1 MCETTALF
9 VNEVTT
15 QIELN
20 FSSLLLHQ
28 AYSNAAIFKTRE
40 PERWMCYERP
50 LDLRNSLIL
59 PPSQG
64 SLSPNCCFSIGTECK
79 ALQKKPQEA

>member
-1 MCETTALF
+1 MLE
-9 VNEVTT
+9 
-15 QIELN
+15 
-20 FSSLLLHQ
+20 

-40 PERWMCYERP
+40 PERLMCYERP
-50 LDLRNSLIL
+50 LDLRDSLIL

-79 ALQKKPQEA
+79 ALQTSRSVIFLVLNLFHLLRTFLRQ